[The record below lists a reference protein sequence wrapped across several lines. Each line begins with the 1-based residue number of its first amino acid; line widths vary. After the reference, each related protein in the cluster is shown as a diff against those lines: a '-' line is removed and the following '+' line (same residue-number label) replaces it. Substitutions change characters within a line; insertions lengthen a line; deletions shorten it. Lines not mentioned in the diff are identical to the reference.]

1 MILEKNTMSLGNLI
15 FIGWSKKL
23 TKRWPSTTILKG
35 DLKLNNT
42 NIIILRAK
50 KLKNMKECIQKV
62 DDFYEITKCENMHKN
77 NFYETYNIST
87 NIINNFI

>member
-1 MILEKNTMSLGNLI
+1 
-15 FIGWSKKL
+15 
-23 TKRWPSTTILKG
+23 
-35 DLKLNNT
+35 
-42 NIIILRAK
+42 
-50 KLKNMKECIQKV
+50 MKECIQKV